1 MKVIQGSKKL
11 ETAMALT
18 ICGGYLDAYTYF
30 VRGGV
35 FANAQTGNII
45 KLGIQLVNGSF
56 ETSVRYLVPVISFV
70 CGVVLS
76 MAIDRWMGKRK
87 INMIRRTV
95 LLVEA
100 LVLIAV
106 GLIPAKEEYNLI
118 ANTMVSFVCAMQMET
133 FTKFENQVI
142 ATTVSTGNL
151 RKAAEFVFKALTE
164 KNREDMKIA
173 FMYILIIA
181 LFVFGVVFGTWTS
194 DLFGIRSVWIAAAL
208 LVIGIV
214 IITRKTEYLPESAA

>member
-11 ETAMALT
+11 ETAMVLSV
-18 ICGGYLDAYTYF
+18 CGGYLDAYTYF

-45 KLGIQLVNGSF
+45 KLGIQAVNGSF
-56 ETSVRYLVPVISFV
+56 ETCVRYLVPVIAFIL
-70 CGVVLS
+70 GVILS
-76 MAIDRWMGKRK
+76 MAIDRWMLKRN

-100 LVLIAV
+100 MVLIAV
-106 GLIPAKEEYNLI
+106 GLLPAKEEYNLI

-151 RKAAEFVFKALTE
+151 RKAAEFVFKAAADHN
-164 KNREDMKIA
+164 KEDMKIA
-173 FMYILIIA
+173 FMYIKIIA
-181 LFVFGVVFGTWTS
+181 LFVFGVVSGTYAS
-194 DLFGIRSVWIAAAL
+194 DLLGIRSVWIAAGL
-208 LVIGIV
+208 LFIGIV
-214 IITRKTEYLPESAA
+214 IITRKTQYIQES